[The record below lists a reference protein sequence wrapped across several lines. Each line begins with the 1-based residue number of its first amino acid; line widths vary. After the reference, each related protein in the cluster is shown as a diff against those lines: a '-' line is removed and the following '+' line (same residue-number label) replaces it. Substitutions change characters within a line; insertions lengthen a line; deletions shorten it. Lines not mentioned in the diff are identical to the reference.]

1 MANDRRRNWLID
13 RRTCLKGVGA
23 ALALPLLEAMGWA
36 ETPKGTP
43 AWKPPVRLGFMY
55 MPHGVIMDRFWPKD
69 TEAFRGAPLPPIIAS
84 LAPVLDRCL
93 MVKGISGVPIAP
105 FNGAPHALE
114 LSTWLTAT
122 LPDADRRASI
132 HIGISAD
139 QIAANYVGGMT
150 ALPSLELATMPQT
163 HKENQE
169 GLNENYYSHCS
180 FRSPTQPVPAEV
192 NPGSVFRRLF
202 QGRDQGAAKNADA
215 QALSTDG
222 ALDRSLLDLVLGGAK
237 DLRGRLGRSDQQKI
251 DEYLDGVRALE
262 RRIAA
267 IEHRER
273 EGDRG
278 RRQPGDSPLI
288 EVAIPDGDVKGRS
301 PEASQFVRRSSDGE
315 SEVKRSEYMQVM
327 CDLMLLAFQADIT
340 RVATYIGSTPNGASY
355 PELGF
360 SDQHHSQTHY
370 GTDQVKIDKV
380 AKINALNVEQFAY
393 LVTKMANLKEGAG
406 TLLDNCIMMWGSGLE
421 DGDKHDRKNLPF
433 VVAGRGGGTLDTGR
447 FITEVKG
454 NQGDLL
460 GTLLTAAGIP
470 LDRPIGIGTKVI
482 TEMLNG

>member
-1 MANDRRRNWLID
+1 MKKNNWLID
-13 RRTCLKGVGA
+13 RRTCLKGIGA
-23 ALALPLLEAMGWA
+23 ALALPLLETMGWA
-36 ETPKGTP
+36 ETPPGTP
-43 AWKPPVRLGFMY
+43 AWKPPMRLGFMY
-55 MPHGVIMDRFWPKD
+55 MPHGVIMDRFWPQD
-69 TEAFRGAPLPPIIAS
+69 ADAFRTAALPPIIAS

-93 MVKGISGVPIAP
+93 MVKGISGIPIAP

-180 FRSPTQPVPAEV
+180 FRSSTQPVPAEV
-192 NPGSVFRRLF
+192 NPGAVFRRLF
-202 QGRDQGAAKNADA
+202 QGRDQGSAKANTDT
-215 QALSTDG
+215 LSSDV

-237 DLRGRLGRSDQQKI
+237 DLRGRLGHSDQQKI

-267 IEHRER
+267 IEHRQRAGDQAGAER
-273 EGDRG
+273 
-278 RRQPGDSPLI
+278 RRAGDSPLI
-288 EVAIPDGDVKGRS
+288 DVAIPDGDVKGRS
-301 PEASQFVRRSSDGE
+301 PEASQFVRRSSEGD
-315 SEVKRSEYMQVM
+315 SEIKRSEYMQVM
-327 CDLMLLAFQADIT
+327 CDLTVLAFQADIT
-340 RVATYIGSTPNGASY
+340 RVSTYIGSTPNGASY

-380 AKINALNVEQFAY
+380 AKINTLNVEQFAY
-393 LVTKMANLKEGAG
+393 MVSKMATLKEGTG
-406 TLLDNCIMMWGSGLE
+406 TLLDHSIMMWGSGLE
-421 DGDKHDRKNLPF
+421 NGDKHERKNLPF
-433 VVAGRGGGTLDTGR
+433 VIAGKGGGTLNTGR
-447 FITEVKG
+447 FITDTTG